1 MATEHH
7 VLIFSIILFCAGIGL
22 TLLGGELIRILI
34 GIELMLNSANLNLI
48 WFTPPTSAGEGSVIA
63 LFVLVISVCEAAVG
77 LAILL
82 RVYRYY
88 RTSSASEISQIRE

>member
-1 MATEHH
+1 MVVEHH
-7 VLIFSIILFCAGIGL
+7 MLIFSVVLFCAGIGL

-34 GIELMLNSANLNLI
+34 GIELMLNSANLNLV
-48 WFTPPTSAGEGSVIA
+48 WFTPTNSTGEGSTIA
-63 LFVLVISVCEAAVG
+63 LFILVISVCEAAVG

-88 RTSSASEISQIRE
+88 RSSSATEISQIRE